1 MWFLEKVVC
10 GSHNHPIPESLLSH
24 SYVGHL
30 TEEEENIVESL
41 TQIPLEDILDSI
53 DGFISS
59 KSLHS
64 YTSSISFF
72 NGTDFSEWKENVEFT
87 LGVQDID
94 LALQIE
100 KRIIDD
106 KSSTEDKDLLKK
118 WERSDRLSIQLMR
131 MHIDANIKES
141 IPKPKNAK
149 KFMEIVKE
157 RFKTADKSL
166 AGKLMDD
173 LTTMKYTGVRSMH
186 QHVIEMRSISAKLTE
201 MKLTVDENFL
211 VQFILNSLPPQYA
224 HFQVHYNTITEK

>member
-1 MWFLEKVVC
+1 MA
-10 GSHNHPIPESLLSH
+10 SSAS
-24 SYVGHL
+24 
-30 TEEEENIVESL
+30 
-41 TQIPLEDILDSI
+41 
-53 DGFISS
+53 SS

-64 YTSSISFF
+64 YTSSIPFF
-72 NGTDFSEWKENVEFT
+72 NGTNFSEWKENVEFT

-100 KRIIDD
+100 NPIIDD
-106 KSSTEDKDLLKK
+106 KNFTEDKDLLKK

-141 IPKPKNAK
+141 LLKPKNAK
-149 KFMEIVKE
+149 DFMEIVKE

-166 AGKLMDD
+166 AGKLMAD
-173 LTTMKYTGVRSMH
+173 LTTMKYNGVRSMH
-186 QHVIEMRSISAKLTE
+186 QHVIEIRSIAAKLTE

-224 HFQVHYNTITEK
+224 PFQVHYNTIKEKWNANELGNLLVQEEARLNQQGA